1 MVVSRPSVFRTWKM
15 ETQGS
20 DRFRSSGMP
29 VNSSPLS
36 NPYAPY
42 EHRQV
47 SIHAAPYVLVQTPAG
62 LVPSMAV
69 NPSGGTPE
77 LPLADLST
85 SLPPL
90 QSSISMTSGTVS
102 PPTLAYPITPTVTTP
117 TPTTITKKGMEE
129 AARYLARS
137 FSLAEHEGES
147 ISTAGR
153 PKRRRSRS
161 VPELRHKVM
170 SKVVELDY
178 YSSSDE
184 DEYVIDVS
192 KRKAKSHETCR
203 HYLDLA
209 AGSAREALGLANI
222 WRFPYFCFIKGGG
235 MYTINLQFKGPFLMA
250 YMILLVVVGVPMIC
264 IEMAAGRATHS
275 GPIQAIGKLAPL
287 VKGVGFAGIIISYF
301 LSTIYAI
308 VFAWSL
314 FYFFNSFHARP
325 RWARCTNPWNTA
337 NCTQDP
343 EQWYKIRLAAMSSA
357 SSINGSDSGRET
369 SGASGNDDTLNKSL
383 SLQLAERTSTA
394 QEFFD
399 IKVIELSDNPNT
411 PGVIRWELFASITIC
426 LLLAYISLRKKS
438 FFSEK
443 IKYVLSI
450 IPFFVFAAF
459 LIRVLLL
466 EGARDGIQYFF
477 TPNLAEMKSAKL
489 WVFALAQTIH
499 SLGLTL
505 GPNYVVSSRNKKQIS
520 LMRDTTLT
528 VLINVLVV
536 FVVGSVTFGA
546 VGHLCVIWRQELS
559 SSFFHKD
566 PGLVFVMYT
575 EVIKLMPL
583 PPLWAVL
590 FWFLFICLAM
600 DSINTITSTVVH
612 ALEESYGT
620 LIKQRFQGRAFF
632 LLFICFGC
640 LIMAIPYV
648 TDHQASHHHNVY
660 NIHVL
665 QAGLYYLMTVDYYIS
680 TLCIIVVC
688 FAELC
693 ALAWLY
699 GGQNLLYNTDEV
711 LHPIPYVYLRMCW
724 ATVSPLAFMAVTVC
738 GGMALQRPLMR
749 DGRTFPL
756 GAVVVGWG
764 LFGLVLLIVPVLAI
778 RAIARADASGLIG
791 KIKTALQPQV
801 VEVNDDL
808 VYHGWPYW
816 DPKPRHVFKN
826 GTSVYNGARI

>member
-1 MVVSRPSVFRTWKM
+1 M

-20 DRFRSSGMP
+20 DGLATRVLTAG
-29 VNSSPLS
+29 SPLP
-36 NPYAPY
+36 NMYASFD
-42 EHRQV
+42 HRQMAV
-47 SIHAAPYVLVQTPAG
+47 QAAPYVLVQTPAG
-62 LVPSMAV
+62 LMPSMAV
-69 NPSGGTPE
+69 GGAPE
-77 LPLADLST
+77 PPLAGLS
-85 SLPPL
+85 SLTPPL
-90 QSSISMTSGTVS
+90 SVNPGSVSTPPIAYSVPPSVTAPPSTMIS
-102 PPTLAYPITPTVTTP
+102 
-117 TPTTITKKGMEE
+117 KKGMEE

-137 FSLAEHEGES
+137 FSLAEQDRES
-147 ISTAGR
+147 MSSAR
-153 PKRRRSRS
+153 RSKRRRSRS
-161 VPELRHKVM
+161 VPELRHKVI
-170 SKVVELDY
+170 SKVADPDY

-184 DEYVIDVS
+184 DDYVIDVTKS
-192 KRKAKSHETCR
+192 KAKSHENCR

-235 MYTINLQFKGPFLMA
+235 PFLMA
-250 YMILLVVVGVPMIC
+250 YLILLIVAGVPMIC

-343 EQWYKIRLAAMSSA
+343 EQWYKIRLAAMTTP
-357 SSINGSDSGRET
+357 SSINGTDIGNETGGVTDS
-369 SGASGNDDTLNKSL
+369 NDALYKGL
-383 SLQLAERTSTA
+383 SEQLAERTSTA

-411 PGVIRWELFASITIC
+411 PGVIRWELFASVAIC

-450 IPFFVFAAF
+450 IPFFIFAAF

-466 EGARDGIQYFF
+466 EGAYDGIQYFF
-477 TPNLAEMKSAKL
+477 TPNLPAMKNAKL

-575 EVIKLMPL
+575 EVIKLMPV
-583 PPLWAVL
+583 PPVWAVL

-620 LIKQRFQGRAFF
+620 LIKQRFQGRGFF

-640 LIMAIPYV
+640 LVMAIPYV
-648 TDHQASHHHNVY
+648 TD
-660 NIHVL
+660 
-665 QAGLYYLMTVDYYIS
+665 AGLHYLMTVDYYIS

-724 ATVSPLAFMAVTVC
+724 ATVSPLVFMAVTVC
-738 GGMALQRPLMR
+738 GGMTLPRPLMR
-749 DGRTFPL
+749 DGKPFPL
-756 GAVVVGWG
+756 GADVVGWS
-764 LFGLVLLIVPVLAI
+764 LFGFVLLIVPALAI
-778 RAIARADASGLIG
+778 RAIARADASGPIG
-791 KIKTALQPQV
+791 KIKAALQPQV

-826 GTSVYNGARI
+826 GASVYNGARI

>member
-1 MVVSRPSVFRTWKM
+1 MNIQP
-15 ETQGS
+15 GS
-20 DRFRSSGMP
+20 DGIQAGIP
-29 VNSSPLS
+29 LVSSP
-36 NPYAPY
+36 PIAPSIY
-42 EHRQV
+42 SFDRQHSAV
-47 SIHAAPYVLVQTPAG
+47 TAPYVLVQTPAG
-62 LVPSMAV
+62 LIPSIAVSPSSPQEPVP
-69 NPSGGTPE
+69 
-77 LPLADLST
+77 LFST
-85 SLPPL
+85 IPPPP
-90 QSSISMTSGTVS
+90 ISMSPGAPSVS
-102 PPTLAYPITPTVTTP
+102 HYPSPAPVVAAPTIS
-117 TPTTITKKGMEE
+117 KKGMEE

-137 FSLAEHEGES
+137 FSFVENDGDALTIGH
-147 ISTAGR
+147 T
-153 PKRRRSRS
+153 KRRKSRS
-161 VPELRHKVM
+161 VPELRPKHMTKGTDQ
-170 SKVVELDY
+170 EY
-178 YSSSDE
+178 YRDFPLSSSDE
-184 DEYVIDVS
+184 EDYVIDVT
-192 KRKAKSHETCR
+192 RTKAKSHDNCR

-235 MYTINLQFKGPFLMA
+235 PFLMA
-250 YMILLVVVGVPMIC
+250 YLMLLICVGVPMIC

-287 VKGVGFAGIIISYF
+287 VQGIGVAGVVISYF
-301 LSTIYAI
+301 LSTIYAV
-308 VFAWSL
+308 VFAWSI

-325 RWARCTNPWNTA
+325 RWARCTNPWNTP

-343 EQWYKIRLAAMSSA
+343 EQFFRIRLAAISNSGDEMSGD
-357 SSINGSDSGRET
+357 INKTLSG
-369 SGASGNDDTLNKSL
+369 
-383 SLQLAERTSTA
+383 QLAERTSTA

-411 PGVIRWELFASITIC
+411 PGVIRWELFASISLC
-426 LLLAYISLRKKS
+426 LLLAYFSLRKKS

-450 IPFFVFAAF
+450 IPFFIFAAF
-459 LIRVLLL
+459 LFRVLLL
-466 EGARDGIQYFF
+466 EGSYDGIHYFF
-477 TPNLAEMKSAKL
+477 TPNLQAMKSAKL

-499 SLGLTL
+499 SMGLTL
-505 GPNYVVSSRNKKQIS
+505 GPNYVVSSRNKRQIS
-520 LMRDTTLT
+520 LMRDTTIT

-536 FVVGSVTFGA
+536 FVVGTVTFGT
-546 VGHLCVIWRQELS
+546 VGHLCVIWKQELS

-600 DSINTITSTVVH
+600 DSINTLTSTVVH
-612 ALEESYGT
+612 AIEESYGKT
-620 LIKQRFQGRAFF
+620 IKQRFQGRGFF
-632 LLFICFGC
+632 LLFICCGC
-640 LIMAIPYV
+640 LIMAIPFV
-648 TDHQASHHHNVY
+648 TD
-660 NIHVL
+660 
-665 QAGLYYLMTVDYYIS
+665 AGLYYLQTVDYYVS

-688 FAELC
+688 FGELC

-749 DGRTFPL
+749 DGRKFPL
-756 GAVVVGWG
+756 GADVVGWS
-764 LFGLVLLIVPVLAI
+764 LFGLVLFIVPVFAV
-778 RAIARADASGLIG
+778 RAIFRADASGLIA
-791 KIKTALQPQV
+791 KIKASLQPQV

-826 GTSVYNGARI
+826 GASVYNGARI